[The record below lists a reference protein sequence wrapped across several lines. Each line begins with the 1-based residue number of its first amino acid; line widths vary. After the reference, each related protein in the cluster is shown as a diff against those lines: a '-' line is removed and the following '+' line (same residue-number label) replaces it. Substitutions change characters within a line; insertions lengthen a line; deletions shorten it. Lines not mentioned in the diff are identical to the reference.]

1 MHLTREEQREE
12 SQPREGE
19 GGVARGE
26 GAPAVVQLVEV
37 GLHADFP
44 GDEGVGGGAL
54 DGLAARDQVGAGA
67 PDGVLDEVG
76 DEAGE
81 EHADEEG
88 EEGDVVFMEGGA
100 GDEKPHQYEDERDDG
115 AVYVHHYCAD
125 ISGSSA

>member
-1 MHLTREEQREE
+1 M
-12 SQPREGE
+12 
-19 GGVARGE
+19 
-26 GAPAVVQLVEV
+26 QLVEV

-67 PDGVLDEVG
+67 ADGVLDEVR

-88 EEGDVVFMEGGA
+88 EEGDVVFVEGGA
-100 GDEKPHQYEDERDDG
+100 GEEEPDD
-115 AVYVHHYCAD
+115 Y
-125 ISGSSA
+125 